1 MCECE
6 CVSWLFIVPSDFSF
20 LPSFFS
26 IFFEK
31 KEDNSQM
38 TGVRTANEDNG
49 DQKKKKKTDGS
60 KSSGSDPLFALFCIF
75 IGPFLIYQLVK
86 DAGGWLSTT
95 SKKKTDHDDKKK
107 R

>member
-31 KEDNSQM
+31 K
-38 TGVRTANEDNG
+38 
-49 DQKKKKKTDGS
+49 KIIPK
-60 KSSGSDPLFALFCIF
+60 
-75 IGPFLIYQLVK
+75 
-86 DAGGWLSTT
+86 
-95 SKKKTDHDDKKK
+95 
-107 R
+107 